1 MQTPPVTRREIFGW
15 CCYDFANSAFTTII
29 ITVVYSRYFLEV
41 ICEGGPEAYAWWGST
56 LAASQVG
63 VILLAP
69 VLGALADRYA
79 RKKVFLALSTIL
91 CVGATLLLGTTTH
104 GTLIWA
110 VALVLLANWS
120 FSIGESFCASFLP
133 ELSTPENVGRISGYG
148 WSFGYFG
155 GLTSLGL
162 ALWIIY
168 TGDTANPDRIRW
180 VFPMTG
186 VFFLLAAL
194 PTFIFVRE
202 RAQPHTQ
209 ASKTPLRDEWRA
221 MIATLSEHPR
231 LLLFFTSFLCFM
243 SGVTAVIAFAS
254 LYARD
259 VLGFTMTETV
269 AMFIGLQLS
278 SAAGAFSFGFF
289 QDRIG
294 PRQALLTSIVIWVLV
309 CLGAA
314 FVVTK
319 VQFFIVAI
327 AAGFVI
333 GSTQSTS
340 RAIVSLLAPGA
351 DSGKVF
357 GFWGSFGKAA
367 AVIGPLSFGWMAG
380 LISPRWAVALLIIFF
395 LLGGW
400 LVIRLGLS
408 SSHDAAGKTE

>member
-1 MQTPPVTRREIFGW
+1 MNPPVTRREIFGW

-29 ITVVYSRYFLEV
+29 ITVVFSRYFLEV
-41 ICEGGPEAYAWWGST
+41 ICGGGPEAYAWWGTT
-56 LAASQVG
+56 LAASQAG

-69 VLGALADRYA
+69 VLGAIADRYA
-79 RKKVFLALSTIL
+79 RKKVFLALTTAL
-91 CVGATLLLGTTTH
+91 CVTATFLLGTTTS
-104 GTLIWA
+104 GTLLWA
-110 VALVLLANWS
+110 VALVLVANWA

-155 GLTSLGL
+155 GLASLGL
-162 ALWIIY
+162 ALLIIY
-168 TGDTANPDRIRW
+168 TGEPDDPDRVRW

-186 VFFLLAAL
+186 LFFLAASL
-194 PTFIFVRE
+194 PTFLLLHE
-202 RAQPHTQ
+202 RARPQPA
-209 ASKTPLRDEWRA
+209 ASRTPLRDEWRA
-221 MIATLSEHPR
+221 LKSTLSDHPR
-231 LLLFFTSFLCFM
+231 LLLFLAAFLFFM

-259 VLGFTMTETV
+259 VLGFTMTETIG
-269 AMFIGLQLS
+269 MFIALQLS
-278 SAAGAFSFGFF
+278 SAVGAFAFGFF
-289 QDRIG
+289 QDRVG
-294 PRQALLTSIVIWVLV
+294 AREALLTSIIIWILV

-314 FVVTK
+314 LVATK
-319 VQFFIVAI
+319 FQFFLIAI

-367 AVIGPLSFGWMAG
+367 AMIGPLSFGWIAG
-380 LISPRWAVALLIIFF
+380 LTSPRLAVATLIVFF
-395 LLGGW
+395 LIGGW
-400 LVIRLGLS
+400 LVARLGLGS
-408 SSHDAAGKTE
+408 SKYYAAGQTE

>member
-1 MQTPPVTRREIFGW
+1 MTPPVSRREIFGW

-29 ITVVYSRYFLEV
+29 ITVVFSRYFLEV
-41 ICEGGPEAYAWWGST
+41 ICGGESAAYAWWGST

-69 VLGALADRYA
+69 VLGAIADRYA
-79 RKKVFLALSTIL
+79 RKKAFLAASTFL
-91 CVGATLLLGTTTH
+91 CVTATLLLGTTTT
-104 GTLIWA
+104 GTLLWA
-110 VALVLLANWS
+110 VALVLIANWS

-155 GLTSLGL
+155 GLASLGL
-162 ALWIIY
+162 ALWIMY
-168 TGDTANPDRIRW
+168 SGPADDPDRVRW

-186 VFFLLAAL
+186 LFFLVAAL
-194 PTFIFVRE
+194 PTFLFVRE
-202 RAQPHTQ
+202 RARPHHR
-209 ASKTPLRDEWRA
+209 ASPTPLRDEWRA
-221 MIATLSEHPR
+221 MTSTLSDHPR
-231 LLLFFTSFLCFM
+231 LLLFLFAFLSYM

-259 VLGFTMTETV
+259 VLGFTLTETIG
-269 AMFIGLQLS
+269 MFIALQLS
-278 SAAGAFSFGFF
+278 SAAGAFAFGFF

-294 PRQALLTSIVIWVLV
+294 ARQALLTSILIWILV

-314 FVVTK
+314 LVMTK
-319 VQFFIVAI
+319 VQFFLVAV

-351 DSGKVF
+351 DAGKVF

-367 AVIGPLSFGWMAG
+367 AVIGPLSFGWAAG
-380 LISPRWAVALLIIFF
+380 LVSPRWAVALLIIFF
-395 LLGGW
+395 ILGGW
-400 LVIRLGLS
+400 LVVRLGLS
-408 SSHDAAGKTE
+408 SARNEAGKAK